1 MSSGVTKMPRVVVV
15 GGGLAGLSAAYE
27 LMESGCDVVLLEA
40 QSHPGGKIRTLRD
53 PFPDG
58 VAAELGA
65 AAFIPVEPDA
75 VMRYI
80 RKFSLPLNKPEP
92 RVLPVVY
99 CFRGRRMVESRDG
112 LHGWLL
118 RLSDEERRLGSAE
131 CEPST

>member
-1 MSSGVTKMPRVVVV
+1 MPRVVVV

-27 LMESGCDVVLLEA
+27 LMESGCDVMLLEA
-40 QSHPGGKIRTLRD
+40 QTHPGGKIRTIRD

-58 VAAELGA
+58 AAAELGA

-92 RVLPVVY
+92 RVLPVIY
-99 CFRGRRMVESRDG
+99 YF
-112 LHGWLL
+112 
-118 RLSDEERRLGSAE
+118 
-131 CEPST
+131 